1 MSWIYANKI
10 VTTMVRTMST
20 IERISKSL
28 ISQPSLSQDF
38 PIKQGFLCKQRVTVP
53 LEEGLTATVMATP
66 VDIVYQKRKWFA
78 LAKTNEKMIILYKC
92 RLISITAD

>member
-10 VTTMVRTMST
+10 VTTMVGTMST

-28 ISQPSLSQDF
+28 ISQPPLSQDF

-66 VDIVYQKRKWFA
+66 IWIVYQKRKRFA
-78 LAKTNEKMIILYKC
+78 MANKNEKPNLYC
-92 RLISITAD
+92 AEAISL